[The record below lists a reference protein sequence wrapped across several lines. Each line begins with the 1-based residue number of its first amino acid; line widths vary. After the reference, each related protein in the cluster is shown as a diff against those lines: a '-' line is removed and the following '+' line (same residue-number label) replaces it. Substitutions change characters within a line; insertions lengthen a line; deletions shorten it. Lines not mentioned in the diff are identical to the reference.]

1 VVKTWLSFT
10 SRHSAPV
17 DYLHQPTKLGGYVLF
32 VRLFVCLSV
41 RQSAGLCKSST
52 VGFVMIGPH
61 NGKNQ
66 LPFGGDTVVDVDSSS
81 HLHFL
86 SITEYGI
93 FGDLLAYLWLPV

>member
-52 VGFVMIGPH
+52 VGFVMIGPR

-66 LPFGGDTVVDVDSSS
+66 LPFGGDTVVDVDPHHISISSAS
-81 HLHFL
+81 QN
-86 SITEYGI
+86 GI